1 MNTTYV
7 HGGQQMSQ
15 MKKGKWLFTS
25 ESVTEG
31 HPDKVC
37 DQISDAVLDAILE
50 QDPMARVACETACTT
65 GMVLVMGEVTTNAYV
80 DISSIVRNTVKE
92 IGYDGSDSGFD
103 YKTCA
108 VLTTLDEQSP
118 DIARGVDRSLES
130 REGTDSDMLD
140 TGAGDQGMMFGYA
153 NSDTP
158 ELMPLPISLAHRL
171 TRRLSEVRKSGQAP
185 FLRPDG
191 KSQVTIEYEGKR
203 PVHIQA
209 VVISTQHS
217 PDISEEDLAEQ
228 VKRLVINPVLPSEL
242 FNEKTKVYI
251 NPTGRFVIGGPQGD
265 SGLTGRKII
274 VDTYGGYARHGGGA
288 FSGKDP
294 TKVDRSAA
302 YAARYIAKN
311 IVAAGIAEECEIQFA
326 YAIGVAHPVSVMV
339 DTAGTGKISDA
350 DITALVLSHFDLRPA
365 AIIRDLDLRR
375 PIYKKSASYGHFGR
389 EDECFPWEKTD
400 KASIL
405 RSAAGI

>member
-1 MNTTYV
+1 
-7 HGGQQMSQ
+7 MSNR
-15 MKKGKWLFTS
+15 KKGKWLFTS

-37 DQISDAVLDAILE
+37 DQISDSVLDAILE

-92 IGYDGSDSGFD
+92 IGYDGTDSGFD

-118 DIARGVDRSLES
+118 DIAQCVNKSLEA
-130 REGTDSDMLD
+130 REGTDSDDLD

-153 NSDTP
+153 NNDTA
-158 ELMPLPISLAHRL
+158 ELMPLPISLAHKL
-171 TRRLSEVRKSGQAP
+171 TRRLAEVRKSGEVP

-191 KSQVTIEYEGKR
+191 KSQVTVEYDGNT
-203 PVHIQA
+203 PVRVEA
-209 VVISTQHS
+209 VVVSTQHS
-217 PDISEEDLAEQ
+217 PTVTRKVLEEA
-228 VKRLVINPVLPSEL
+228 VIRLVIDPVIPEEL
-242 FNEKTKVYI
+242 LDEKTKIFI
-251 NPTGRFVIGGPQGD
+251 NPTGRFVVGGPQGD

-311 IVAAGIAEECEIQFA
+311 IVAAGIADECEIQFA
-326 YAIGVAHPVSVMV
+326 YAIGVAHPVSIMV
-339 DTAGTGKISDA
+339 DTFGTGKIPDEK
-350 DITALVLSHFDLRPA
+350 ITELVRTHFDLRPA

-375 PIYKKSASYGHFGR
+375 PIYRKTAAYGHFGR
-389 EDECFPWEKTD
+389 DDESFPWEKTD
-400 KASIL
+400 KAEIL
-405 RSAAGI
+405 KADAGI